1 MRERGR
7 LQRALFGVLLLFAL
21 WFQWVLKSEGTL
33 LAFVTV
39 CIGIMVLRVT
49 KPDLPRPFRIPA
61 AWLVCSLGVLSC
73 MALLSA
79 MTAHNWMLMGVWTA
93 VGFLIYFLYGY
104 RHSRL
109 RTPR

>member
-1 MRERGR
+1 M
-7 LQRALFGVLLLFAL
+7 GVL
-21 WFQWVLKSEGTL
+21 
-33 LAFVTV
+33 
-39 CIGIMVLRVT
+39 VLRRT
-49 KPDLPRPFRIPA
+49 QPDLPRPFRIPA